1 MNNLQVKRSHIRWTI
16 IIMLFIVSSLNYA
29 DRAAISIGAPSMQN
43 ELGISAVA
51 LGYIFSAF

>member
-1 MNNLQVKRSHIRWTI
+1 MNNLQFKRSHIRWTI

-51 LGYIFSAF
+51 VGYIF